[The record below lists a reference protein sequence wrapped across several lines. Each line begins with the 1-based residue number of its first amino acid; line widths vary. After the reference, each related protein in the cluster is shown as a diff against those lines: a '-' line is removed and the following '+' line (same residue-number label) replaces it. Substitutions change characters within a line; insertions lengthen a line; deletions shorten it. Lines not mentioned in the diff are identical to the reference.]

1 MVLIW
6 IGVVNF
12 VFWSFMID
20 YYSSL
25 YVSNSTGSKMF
36 LQNFWWVC
44 LVPTPVV
51 AGWLADAKFGM
62 YKVVRVGMLL
72 ILLCSVLNCAMMLV
86 REKLHEMFNTVCF
99 SVISCSFY
107 IGYSAFITGST
118 QLGLDQMPDASSENI
133 CSFIAWAVFSTLA
146 GIWTSGLFGGVWKEC
161 INPELRSTYDQ
172 IWSLAQVLCMTVVLV
187 FDFLLTPKLLIIE
200 PKSPQSLKVI
210 YQVLMFAAKHKA
222 PLNRSALTYWE
233 NDIPSRL
240 DLGKSRYGGP
250 FSTEQVEDVKT
261 ALRIVVVSITF
272 WIGYTFITLPPVGF
286 DVTGHIANLLDC
298 ESMLIS
304 LFSYNN
310 VPIALIG
317 LVLQELVIF
326 PITQGK
332 LSSSSLKRIEAVY
345 FLKTLLYVVC
355 LILTILQYCN
365 IGASVWIARLLFSVS
380 SGLVYQV
387 SVTSMLEFVCAQSPY
402 NMRGLFVGAVYS
414 QYAISTLA
422 SILLS
427 LFSNWCNSHESCPV
441 LYWSTACVLVLLCF
455 LLFCV
460 VARWYKRRV
469 RDDGFYPQ
477 VVVEEV
483 YDRYLT
489 AAAAQHRAYGM
500 LDD

>member
-20 YYSSL
+20 YYNSL
-25 YVSNSTGSKMF
+25 YVSNSIGSKMF
-36 LQNFWWVC
+36 LLNFWWVC

-146 GIWTSGLFGGVWKEC
+146 GIWTSGLVGGVWKEC
-161 INPELRSTYDQ
+161 FNPELRSTYDQ
-172 IWSLAQVLCMTVVLV
+172 IWSLAQVLCMTVALV
-187 FDFLLTPKLLIIE
+187 SDFLLTPKLLIIE

-286 DVTGHIANLLDC
+286 DVSGHIANLLDC
-298 ESMLIS
+298 ESMLVS

-310 VPIALIG
+310 VTIALIG
-317 LVLQELVIF
+317 LVLQELVLF

-332 LSSSSLKRIEAVY
+332 LSSSTLKRIEGAC
-345 FLKTLLYVVC
+345 FLKTLVNVVY

-365 IGASVWIARLLFSVS
+365 IFESVWIRRLLFLVS
-380 SGLVYQV
+380 NGLVFQV
-387 SVTSMLEFVCAQSPY
+387 FITSILEFVCAQSPY

-414 QYAISTLA
+414 QYAISTFATTFLA
-422 SILLS
+422 LLT
-427 LFSNWCNSHESCPV
+427 NWCNSHESCPV
-441 LYWSTACVLVLLCF
+441 LYWSTTCVLVLLCF

-489 AAAAQHRAYGM
+489 AAAAHYRAYGM
-500 LDD
+500 LDN